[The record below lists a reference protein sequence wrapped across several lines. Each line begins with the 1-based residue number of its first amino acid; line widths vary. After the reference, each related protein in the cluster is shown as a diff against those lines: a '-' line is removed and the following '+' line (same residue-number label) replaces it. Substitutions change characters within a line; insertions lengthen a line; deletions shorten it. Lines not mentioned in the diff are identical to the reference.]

1 MKLMQQQR
9 AEFALKQ
16 VQEAA
21 ENLDKAKQKEY
32 LSYAASLP
40 AMIHTN
46 GLGQAAAF
54 FKAKGGTHELLYN
67 LLSDWLIRGAEKK
80 EGSKNA
86 YEIPFKPPFNKANDL
101 LEGITTSDMQTY
113 RLAQAEAQAL
123 MDWVK
128 KFAKAF
134 MSAGDNEKKED

>member
-1 MKLMQQQR
+1 MKLIQQER
-9 AEFALKQ
+9 AKFALERIQ
-16 VQEAA
+16 
-21 ENLDKAKQKEY
+21 KAIMDPSVNQKEY
-32 LSYAASLP
+32 GSYAANLP

-54 FKAKGGTHELLYN
+54 FKSKGGTHERLYQ
-67 LLSDWLIRGAEKK
+67 LLSDWLGK
-80 EGSKNA
+80 ENQ
-86 YEIPFKPPFNKANDL
+86 PFAGKQL

-128 KFAKAF
+128 KFAKAY
-134 MSAGDNEKKED
+134 MDKDKKKEA

>member
-1 MKLMQQQR
+1 MKLIQQER
-9 AEFALKQ
+9 AKFALERIQ
-16 VQEAA
+16 
-21 ENLDKAKQKEY
+21 KAITDPSVNQTEY
-32 LSYAASLP
+32 GSYAASLP

-54 FKAKGGTHELLYN
+54 FKSKGGTHERLYQ
-67 LLSDWLIRGAEKK
+67 LLSDWLGK
-80 EGSKNA
+80 ENQ
-86 YEIPFKPPFNKANDL
+86 PFAGKQL

-128 KFAKAF
+128 KFAKAY
-134 MSAGDNEKKED
+134 MDKDKKKEA